1 MNTAQFAH
9 LADYLLEL
17 VGITT
22 FAISG
27 AMLAVRKDFDVVG
40 IVLLAGV
47 TALGGGVLRDLLIG
61 TTPPAAFLHVDYLA
75 VAGLVGVVTVFVH
88 TALDRIE
95 RPVLVFDAIGLALFT
110 VNGTLLAREAG
121 LSTIPAA
128 MLGVTTGVGG
138 GLVRD
143 VIARDV
149 PLVVRRD
156 SEIYAIPSAVGA
168 LVVAVAHTHD
178 AYSPAVGIAA
188 AVLVLGLRGAAI
200 GAGWRAPGAWRRD
213 PSGPR

>member
-1 MNTAQFAH
+1 MDTAQFAH
-9 LADYLLEL
+9 AAEYILEL
-17 VGITT
+17 VGIAA

-27 AMLAVRKDFDVVG
+27 AMLAVRKDFDLVG

-47 TALGGGVLRDLLIG
+47 TALGGGVLRDVLIG
-61 TTPPAAFLHVDYLA
+61 VTPPAAFEHLDYLT
-75 VAGLVGVVTVFVH
+75 VAGSVGVATAFVH
-88 TALDRIE
+88 PALDRIE
-95 RPVLVFDAIGLALFT
+95 RSILVFDAIGLAVFT

-138 GLVRD
+138 GLIRD

-149 PLVVRRD
+149 PLLVRRD

-168 LVVAVAHTHD
+168 LVVAAAHTHD

-188 AVLVLGLRGAAI
+188 AVLVLGLRAAAVA
-200 GAGWRAPGAWRRD
+200 AGWHAPGAWRRN
-213 PSGPR
+213 PR